1 MNNLF
6 ISYDLISPGQRYDK
20 VTEEIKKHGAW
31 AKVHL
36 SLFYVNSSQSAEQF
50 AKNVW
55 SVMDSNDK
63 LIVID
68 ATNNTSYFY
77 NLEPDVANMIKD
89 QWFK

>member
-20 VTEEIKKHGAW
+20 VSEEIKKHGNW

-36 SLFYVNSSQSAEQF
+36 SLFYVNSSQSAEQV

-68 ATNNTSYFY
+68 ATNNDCYFY
-77 NLEPDVANMIKD
+77 NLADDAKKMIQD